1 MLKERNTNGSDGGHA
16 HQTERDADLRRAL
29 AEHGIASEHIN
40 EVLAQLNVLAAAP
53 ANGAA
58 TENGSGGN
66 GAHNGNGAYDSA
78 SRNGASSAGAALSE
92 NARVIMQQRYLM
104 KGDDGEPVEDP
115 DGLFHRVSSAVA
127 QGEMPEA
134 RKIWARRY
142 YDLMASLKF
151 LPNSPTLVNAGT
163 GGRGCLSACFVVSP
177 EDNMSSIMQV
187 ASDAAMIEKWG
198 GGIGFGFSRLRPRR
212 DRIATTHGEACGPIA
227 VMKLYSSVGATLT
240 QGAFRLGAHMGQLSI
255 THPDVREFIHCK
267 DNDDA
272 LQNFNISVQITDEF
286 MRAVNN
292 DEDWSFYNPRDV
304 GDGPVNEVAGT
315 VRARDLWREICES
328 AWKTGDPGVVFIDRV
343 WDTQPN
349 PQMGDIQTSNP
360 CVTGDTLVYTGEGL
374 MPIGELVGKTPALSL
389 DSRSGAEAS
398 FAIKVWQS
406 GVKPV
411 YRLVTREGYT
421 LKLTGDHEI
430 FTARGKVAASDLQRG
445 DRIRLLDHKG
455 YFGAFGDRNLG
466 LTLGWLTGDG
476 HIDVKR
482 AVLSFYGEDH
492 KVAPV
497 LAEATQSVVAGTGER
512 PTRNYPTGVHTT
524 SAGRGTVQSTRLRD
538 VVRGYGL
545 TEQDWHHVPD
555 VVYQGTEEM
564 QRGYLQALF
573 GADGTVAGKNS
584 KKGVSVRLN
593 SSSPELLEGVQR
605 LLLNFGIASRI
616 YLRRSERT
624 AANYE
629 VVIGKDN
636 VLRFRDEIGF
646 LNEAKNDRLANR
658 IASYGER
665 GFYKE
670 RFLATF
676 DRLEPLGEEPVYDL
690 TEPMTH
696 SFVANGMV
704 ISNCGEEFLENY
716 GNCCLGSINL
726 DKHVT
731 ADGFD
736 YDSLEDT
743 VRTAVRFLDDVIEVN
758 QFPMPKLREV
768 NLATRRIGLGVMG
781 WADALIRLGAPYDS
795 QRALQL
801 TEEVAGFINR
811 TAWDESA
818 RLAAERGPFPEYE
831 NSALKAR
838 GLPPVRNSS
847 VITIAPTGTIS
858 RLADCSSGIEPHFAN
873 AWWSNVLWQGGDGA
887 GEAGARLLDAPKSV
901 WEALRERLDDEDQ
914 VRAVLEQLADAPD
927 DAERI
932 FTENGIDPAHFR
944 TSMLISPE
952 AHVRMQAAWQ
962 KYVTNSVSKTINL
975 PNSATIEDVE
985 EAYYL
990 AWRTECKA
998 VTVYRDGSK
1007 SMQVLETGKDAEAAD
1022 AAVAEDANM
1031 DKNGFL
1037 VPRERPAAVLGI
1049 TERVRT
1055 GHGTMYVTVN
1065 FDDDNKPFE
1074 LFTAIGKAGGSEPA
1088 HLEGLSRMVSLCLR
1102 SGIDPNAI
1110 IYHLSG
1116 ITSEPM
1122 WDSGVLIRS
1131 AEDGVAHV
1139 LKKHLNG
1146 PNNPGESG
1154 TKGDGAA
1161 QLGLFTTPKFAE
1173 SSTDYMPSAGQANA
1187 AQPSGDY
1194 QRMHLRAD
1202 CATCP
1207 GRVIHQEGC
1216 LRCLDCNYTKCE

>member
-1 MLKERNTNGSDGGHA
+1 
-16 HQTERDADLRRAL
+16 
-29 AEHGIASEHIN
+29 
-40 EVLAQLNVLAAAP
+40 
-53 ANGAA
+53 
-58 TENGSGGN
+58 
-66 GAHNGNGAYDSA
+66 
-78 SRNGASSAGAALSE
+78 
-92 NARVIMQQRYLM
+92 MQQRYLM
-104 KGDDGEPVEDP
+104 KGDDGEPVEDT
-115 DGLFHRVSSAVA
+115 DGLFHRVSNAVA
-127 QGEMPEA
+127 QGELPEA
-134 RKIWARRY
+134 RKVWARRY
-142 YDLMASLKF
+142 YDLMTSLKF

-177 EDNMSSIMQV
+177 DDNMNSIMQV

-255 THPDVREFIHCK
+255 AHPDVREFIHCK
-267 DNDDA
+267 DNDDT
-272 LQNFNISVQITDEF
+272 LQNFNISVQITDDF
-286 MRAVNN
+286 MRAVDN
-292 DEDWSFYNPRDV
+292 DEDWSFYNPRDT
-304 GDGPVNEVAGT
+304 GDGPVNEAAGT

-360 CVTGDTLVYTGEGL
+360 CVTGDTLVYTGDGL
-374 MPIGELVGKTPALSL
+374 VPISELVDETPALSI
-389 DSRSGAEAS
+389 DSRFGAEAS

-421 LKLTGDHEI
+421 LKLTADHEV
-430 FTARGKVAASDLQRG
+430 FTTQGKVAAADLKQG
-445 DRIRLLDHKG
+445 QKIRLLNHKG
-455 YFGAFGDRNLG
+455 YFGSLGDRNLG

-492 KVAPV
+492 KVGPV
-497 LAEATQSVVAGTGER
+497 LAEATQAVVAGTGQR
-512 PTRNYPTGVHTT
+512 PYRAYPTGMHITKK
-524 SAGRGTVQSTRLRD
+524 GRGIVQSTRLRD
-538 VVRGYGL
+538 VVADFGL
-545 TEQDWHHVPD
+545 TESDWHHVPD

-573 GADGTVAGKNS
+573 GADGTVAGKDS

-593 SSSPELLEGVQR
+593 SSYPELLEGVQR
-605 LLLNFGIASRI
+605 ILLNFGIASKI
-616 YLRRSERT
+616 YLRRGERLASMPDGKGGRKEYKT
-624 AANYE
+624 LPNYE
-629 VVIGKDN
+629 VIIGRDN
-636 VLRFRDEIGF
+636 VRRFADEIGF
-646 LNEAKNDRLANR
+646 LNKTKNTTLANR
-658 IASYGER
+658 MASYGKR

-676 DRLEPLGEEPVYDL
+676 DRIEPLGEEPVYDL

-696 SFVANGMV
+696 SFVANGLV

-726 DKHVT
+726 DKHVN
-731 ADGFD
+731 ASGFD

-743 VRTAVRFLDDVIEVN
+743 VRTAVHFLDDVIEVN
-758 QFPMPKLREV
+758 QFPMSKLREV

-781 WADALIRLGAPYDS
+781 WADALIRLGVPYDS
-795 QRALQL
+795 PRALQL
-801 TEEVAGFINR
+801 TEEVAGFINK

-818 RLAAERGPFPEYE
+818 LLAAERGPFPEYE
-831 NSALKAR
+831 NSALKTR
-838 GLPPVRNSS
+838 GMPPVRNSS

-873 AWWSNVLWQGGDGA
+873 AWWSNVLWKGSDGG
-887 GEAGARLLDAPKSV
+887 GEAGERLLDAPKSV

-962 KYVTNSVSKTINL
+962 RYVTNSVSKTINL
-975 PNSATIEDVE
+975 PNSATIQDVE
-985 EAYYL
+985 DAYRL
-990 AWRTECKA
+990 AWETECKA

-1007 SMQVLETGKDAEAAD
+1007 SMQVLETGKDSDAADTAD
-1022 AAVAEDANM
+1022 AAAAEDANT

-1037 VPRERPAAVLGI
+1037 VPRSRPAAVLGI

-1065 FDDDNKPFE
+1065 FDSDNKPFE

-1122 WDSGVLIRS
+1122 WDNGVLIRS

-1154 TKGDGAA
+1154 AESDGAA
-1161 QLGLFTTPKFAE
+1161 QLGLFTAPKFAE
-1173 SSTDYMPSAGQANA
+1173 SGDDYIPAG
-1187 AQPSGDY
+1187 AQIGIGGCPK
-1194 QRMHLRAD
+1194 
-1202 CATCP
+1202 CP
-1207 GRVIHQEGC
+1207 GRVVHQEGC
-1216 LRCLDCNYTKCE
+1216 IRCLECGYTKCE